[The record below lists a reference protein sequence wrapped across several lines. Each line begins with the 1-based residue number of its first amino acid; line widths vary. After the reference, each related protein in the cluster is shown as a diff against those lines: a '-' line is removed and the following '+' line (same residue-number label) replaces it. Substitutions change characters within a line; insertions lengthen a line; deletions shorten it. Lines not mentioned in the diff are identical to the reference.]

1 MSIKLYPSTM
11 CVDFDRLREEISM
24 MDEAGADGFHV
35 DIMDGRFVKNLAPLL
50 NLTHVRKFTQKPLG
64 VHLMVENP
72 FIYLPHVYEC
82 NPEVIYIHYEL
93 PEREKYLD
101 DIRAHGVQVG
111 LVVNP
116 GTIYSDFKH
125 LLPMIDKLLVM
136 RVTPGFI
143 GQKNI
148 PEVED
153 KIDQLVNMPNRSFEI
168 ALDGCVTK
176 EVIRRW
182 SSMGV
187 ERFVC
192 GMASMIFEEKNKTVA
207 SYRKAL
213 SILKDYSIG

>member
-1 MSIKLYPSTM
+1 MSVKLYPSTM
-11 CVDFDRLREEISM
+11 CVDFDRLQEEISM

-50 NLTHVRKFTQKPLG
+50 NLTHVRKLTQKPLG

-93 PEREKYLD
+93 PECKKYLD
-101 DIRAHGVQVG
+101 DIHAHGVQVG

-116 GTIYSDFKH
+116 GTIISDFKH

-153 KIDQLVNMPNRSFEI
+153 KIDQLVNMPNRNFEI
-168 ALDGCVTK
+168 TLDGCVTH
-176 EVIRRW
+176 EVIRKW

-192 GMASMIFEEKNKTVA
+192 GMSSKIFDGG
-207 SYRKAL
+207 RKCSESFYNA
-213 SILKDYSIG
+213 ILKLRTN